1 MSEGS
6 GKVPASFQDI
16 PPSILE
22 SRLEKGVLKSYSA
35 SLKYSVKRPSRV
47 PLHCLG
53 QQLDRKL
60 ILVQDLVQSLENAL
74 RVGILRAGGNLVHG
88 LANQV

>member
-1 MSEGS
+1 MPEGS

-35 SLKYSVKRPSRV
+35 SLK
-47 PLHCLG
+47 
-53 QQLDRKL
+53 
-60 ILVQDLVQSLENAL
+60 
-74 RVGILRAGGNLVHG
+74 
-88 LANQV
+88 